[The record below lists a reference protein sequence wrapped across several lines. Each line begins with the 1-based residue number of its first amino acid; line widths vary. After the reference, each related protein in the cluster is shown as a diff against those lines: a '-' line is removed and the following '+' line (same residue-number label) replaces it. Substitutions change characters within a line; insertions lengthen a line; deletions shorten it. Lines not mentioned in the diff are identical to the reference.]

1 MPRVSVMKDIVS
13 HPLIPLEK
21 NTDGSYP
28 FPRMRCGILTF
39 YRGDDGQLIWGCVE
53 SNRVGPITIA
63 PPAGTQDLI
72 VVKDD
77 RSFTLELSKPF
88 PDLGFDFLK
97 DFVGKALREE
107 AYQEILACLTAH
119 GFQIYVEHPLAT
131 AMHETRDEHGVDL
144 RKEVGR
150 DNHLL
155 KTLFELPPEA
165 WPEKR
170 GAASQCLWIAHLA
183 SCEGVVLNYTD
194 KVEKKMRRNLGREF
208 YEKGCWGTLASF
220 KESLAAARLK
230 FSSSDVASYTAV
242 QLELIREELAAY
254 ESNITWLE
262 RMEALMV
269 AELDR
274 AKVMVVEGKYPG
286 FFAHTRIDTTGVYSS
301 PGYCTI

>member
-1 MPRVSVMKDIVS
+1 MPRISVVADIFS

-21 NTDGSYP
+21 NADGLYP

-39 YRGDDGQLIWGCVE
+39 YRGDDGHLMWGCVE

-77 RSFTLELSKPF
+77 RCFTLELSKPF
-88 PDLGFDFLK
+88 PDLGYDFLK
-97 DFVGKALREE
+97 DFVGKAFREE
-107 AYQEILACLTAH
+107 IYQEIVPCLVAH
-119 GFQIYVEHPLAT
+119 GFKIYVEHPLAT
-131 AMHETRDEHGVDL
+131 AMHETREEHGVDL
-144 RKEVGR
+144 RKEAGR

-165 WPEKR
+165 WPAKR

-183 SCEGVVLNYTD
+183 SGEGVTLNYTD
-194 KVEKKMRRNLGREF
+194 KVERKMWRNLGRAF
-208 YEKGCWGTLASF
+208 YERGCWGTLASF
-220 KESLAAARLK
+220 KEALAAEQLK
-230 FSSSDVASYTAV
+230 FSSSDLTSFTAV

-254 ESNITWLE
+254 ESNIAWLE
-262 RMEALMV
+262 GIEALIV
-269 AELDR
+269 AELER
-274 AKVMVVEGKYPG
+274 AMIEGKYPG
-286 FFAHTRIDTTGVYSS
+286 FFAHPRVDTTGVYSA